1 MIDRRYNERLVKL
14 LSYFPVVGIV
24 GPRQVGKTTLVKTL
38 KQIVPTETVYLDLE
52 YPNDLNKLTDPA
64 LFLEKL
70 ANACVIID
78 EVQRRPDLFPIIRSL
93 VDQDRRPG
101 RFIVLGSASPE
112 LIRDS
117 SESLAGRIAYVEIS
131 PFNRSEVR
139 EIEIERHWLRGGFPN
154 SLLAPDDE
162 LSQIWLSQFIKT
174 YIERDLPM
182 LGFPADPSTTNRFW
196 RMLANSSGNLLNI
209 SQFANSL
216 GLSVPTIKRYIHFFE
231 NAYLIRLLPPF
242 ESNAK
247 KRITKSSKIY
257 IRDTGVMHNLMGTL
271 RLDQLYGNP
280 MIGAS
285 WEAYVIEQIAA
296 VVPENYQLS
305 FYRTHAGAEMDL
317 VISTSNQV
325 IACIEVKFSS
335 NPKLTKGFWASFGDL
350 NPGTAYVIIP
360 KATTAYPIHDK
371 VLVVGL
377 DEFMENNLNR
387 IIAS

>member
-1 MIDRRYNERLVKL
+1 MIDRRYHERLLKL

-24 GPRQVGKTTLVKTL
+24 GPRQVGKTTLVKSL
-38 KQIVPTETVYLDLE
+38 KQIVSTETVYLDLE
-52 YPNDLNKLTDPA
+52 YPNDLNKLTDPT

-70 ANACVIID
+70 AASCVIID

-101 RFIVLGSASPE
+101 RFIILGSASPE

-117 SESLAGRIAYVEIS
+117 SESLAGRIAYVEIT
-131 PFNRSEVR
+131 PFNRSEIKPID
-139 EIEIERHWLRGGFPN
+139 IESHWFRGGFPN

-162 LSQIWLSQFIKT
+162 LSQIWLSQFVKT

-182 LGFPADPSTTNRFW
+182 LGFPADPSTTSRFW
-196 RMLANSSGNLLNI
+196 RMLANHSGNLLNT
-209 SQFANSL
+209 SQIANSL
-216 GLSVPTIKRYIHFFE
+216 GLSVPTIKRYINFFE

-257 IRDTGVMHNLMGTL
+257 LRDTGLMHNLMGTQS
-271 RLDQLYGNP
+271 LDQLYGNP

-285 WEAYVIEQIAA
+285 WEAYVIEQIAT
-296 VVPENYQLS
+296 VIPENYQLS

-317 VISTSNQV
+317 VISIANKV
-325 IACIEVKFSS
+325 IACVEVKFSS
-335 NPKLTKGFWASFGDL
+335 NPKLTKGFWTSLDDL
-350 NPGTAYVIIP
+350 NPNIAYVIIP
-360 KATTAYPIHDK
+360 KKTTAYPIHDK
-371 VLVVGL
+371 VSVVGL
-377 DEFMENNLNR
+377 DEFLENSLLF
-387 IIAS
+387 ALS